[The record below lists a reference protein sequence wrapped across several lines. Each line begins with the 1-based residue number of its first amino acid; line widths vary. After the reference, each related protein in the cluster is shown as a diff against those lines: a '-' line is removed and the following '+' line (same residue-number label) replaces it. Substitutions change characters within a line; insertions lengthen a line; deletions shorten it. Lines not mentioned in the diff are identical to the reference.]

1 MSAFDLAA
9 DHDSLS
15 LADQARANPLDL
27 SQPAGFFT
35 GMGTGAVTGVG
46 RLLADTQRTTG
57 LALGAVAGSFDMLT
71 GDALKAQEK
80 VFEHIVTPADKLSRH
95 LAPKPEE
102 IGMAGQLLHGLIK
115 IGGEAVAFGAPGVLA
130 LETVGGT
137 LDALDKGVD
146 LQTAAKVGGVQGVAT
161 TAGVIAPMTLGASG
175 LGMNLLYGAGINLAQ
190 GVFQRGATSQIY
202 ENAGRHDLAM
212 QFKALDGEAMAV
224 DAILGA
230 AFAGGGR
237 ALQLRGEKAKA
248 DAVAEYRAK
257 IADLLKPEQIDAAL
271 VKNEQL
277 KMERSGFGLPA
288 DLPSR
293 DAHVA
298 NMNGA
303 IDDLIEGRPVTMRQ
317 EVGDMLP
324 DEAAAKVQADV
335 AEVLRAE
342 VDPVAVKLEIDE
354 ATGLPL
360 NEDGTVTLYH
370 HTSAKNADQIRKT
383 GRLKAAGEPD
393 VYVTTRRETDT
404 GYGDTAVPIR
414 VKPDTLLIDDEFPD
428 GRKDFRLNV
437 GKPGGSIKVAIHDET
452 VAPKVGADTTAAR
465 PDFDQFARQYVES
478 QPVDKFDH
486 AQRIADAEA
495 EIRKDYML
503 GNKDGSQFFE
513 QLNEEDAARFFDE
526 DGDLTDAG
534 NARYVELQDQ
544 AVAKEARDQVG
555 KPQQKQIDFSD
566 PEHAAQVL
574 RDYLDAA
581 GLDPNVVGGSGKS
594 RSKYFEI
601 ENGKRMIR
609 VSDHELPDHYV
620 NDSDIEVL
628 LPQDSGA
635 ALAEIRA
642 LAERLVAEKG
652 MAVVKDSLT
661 PEPVAAPAARA
672 VDQAGDID
680 IPASLLPDTVIPL
693 DDADGTATVSEAQGI
708 IADLET
714 ARAEQE
720 TGLRAAVA
728 CFLRAA

>member
-342 VDPVAVKLEIDE
+342 VE
-354 ATGLPL
+354 
-360 NEDGTVTLYH
+360 
-370 HTSAKNADQIRKT
+370 
-383 GRLKAAGEPD
+383 
-393 VYVTTRRETDT
+393 
-404 GYGDTAVPIR
+404 
-414 VKPDTLLIDDEFPD
+414 
-428 GRKDFRLNV
+428 
-437 GKPGGSIKVAIHDET
+437 
-452 VAPKVGADTTAAR
+452 PKVGADTTAAR